1 MDERSEN
8 SEPEAQDDALRE
20 QVKAFLLCGTPL
32 STIARKT
39 GAGMALIKEMRQA
52 LGLIR
57 RHPAR
62 DQAEALLRQ
71 GLPIAKVASMTGA
84 TKTSVGLWR
93 RELRLPSPRATPP
106 VQAQGQGKD
115 RGGAKAGAG
124 KEASCPEAAAEML
137 RQGATNEAVFQA
149 FGVRRET
156 VARWRAELG
165 LPHWEYL
172 DPRRALGESLL
183 RQGKTNEAVASAVDV
198 APVTVA
204 RWRRELGLPQARWR
218 VHRRRRTDW

>member
-1 MDERSEN
+1 MDEQSEIL
-8 SEPEAQDDALRE
+8 EEEAQDKALRE
-20 QVKAFLLCGTPL
+20 QVAVLLL
-32 STIARKT
+32 SGIRLAAAVRKT
-39 GAGMALIKEMRQA
+39 GASLGLVKEVRQA
-52 LGLIR
+52 LGLAR

-71 GLPIAKVASMTGA
+71 GLPIARVASLTGVS
-84 TKTSVGLWR
+84 KTSVGLWR
-93 RELRLPSPRATPP
+93 RELRLPSPRATP
-106 VQAQGQGKD
+106 AGE
-115 RGGAKAGAG
+115 KAGDLKA
-124 KEASCPEAAAEML
+124 ASCPEEAAEML

-149 FGVRRET
+149 FGVKRET

-204 RWRRELGLPQARWR
+204 RWRRELGLPPARWR
-218 VHRRRRTDW
+218 VHRRRRSDW